1 MLLSGSLAKHTA
13 LKNLNDADVA
23 VYISSAPEDVGEL
36 TEWLAKK
43 LRKAFPNFHADQV
56 VVQNYSV
63 KVEFRG
69 TGLDV
74 DVVPVYQEDE
84 DDWGKLVSQEDGTKL
99 RTNITLHKG
108 IHCQAAPKVH
118 SLLFSSSASTQMVD

>member
-1 MLLSGSLAKHTA
+1 MLLSGSLCETHEAVEKSSMMPM
-13 LKNLNDADVA
+13 LA

-74 DVVPVYQEDE
+74 DVVPVYQ
-84 DDWGKLVSQEDGTKL
+84 
-99 RTNITLHKG
+99 RR
-108 IHCQAAPKVH
+108 
-118 SLLFSSSASTQMVD
+118 